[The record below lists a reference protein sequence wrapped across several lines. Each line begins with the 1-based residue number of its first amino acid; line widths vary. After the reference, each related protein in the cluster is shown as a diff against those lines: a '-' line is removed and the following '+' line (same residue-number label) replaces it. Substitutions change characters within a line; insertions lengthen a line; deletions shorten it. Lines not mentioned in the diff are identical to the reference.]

1 MLKLRYYEKVT
12 KFENNL
18 ALFLTKQ
25 LFSLSSVETSGRF
38 FQIFVAFSEKL
49 DFTLISLIAEE
60 AGINVVAGGG
70 AKVPELIN
78 EEVEMNMEGG
88 I

>member
-1 MLKLRYYEKVT
+1 M
-12 KFENNL
+12 
-18 ALFLTKQ
+18 TKQ

-78 EEVEMNMEGG
+78 EEVEFTNTNNQSLLFQLEIVTVGKVQVF
-88 I
+88 

>member
-1 MLKLRYYEKVT
+1 M
-12 KFENNL
+12 
-18 ALFLTKQ
+18 
-25 LFSLSSVETSGRF
+25 
-38 FQIFVAFSEKL
+38 AFSEKL

-78 EEVEMNMEGG
+78 EEVGINGKGG
-88 I
+88 IFWKKTRI